1 MMRDENHFPDPE
13 AFDPDRHYAK
23 VKSKLGDG
31 DAREEHENI
40 MKDDDPSHLVFGF
53 GRRYV
58 WYYIFSPDA
67 YSDVTKDLPGSVL
80 CWRNVMA
87 HDSLYF
93 GHL

>member
-53 GRRYV
+53 GRRCV
-58 WYYIFSPDA
+58 
-67 YSDVTKDLPGSVL
+67 
-80 CWRNVMA
+80 
-87 HDSLYF
+87 
-93 GHL
+93 

>member
-1 MMRDENHFPDPE
+1 MRDETHFPDPE

-53 GRRYV
+53 AGGV
-58 WYYIFSPDA
+58 CDIIFFHP
-67 YSDVTKDLPGSVL
+67 TLIQT
-80 CWRNVMA
+80 
-87 HDSLYF
+87 
-93 GHL
+93 